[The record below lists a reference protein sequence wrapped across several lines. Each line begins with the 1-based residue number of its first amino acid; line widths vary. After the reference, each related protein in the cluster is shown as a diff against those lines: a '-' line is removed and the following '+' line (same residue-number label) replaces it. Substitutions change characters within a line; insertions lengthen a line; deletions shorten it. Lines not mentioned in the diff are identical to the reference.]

1 MSLQTCPSCGADE
14 AAETNY
20 CTTCGADLSDDA
32 ANTNTTDGSTIAAIT
47 HILGLL
53 TWVVGPLVVMF
64 VTEDPFVK
72 QNAKNAVMW
81 QLMLAIYMI
90 ISVILIIVLV
100 GIVFIIILG
109 LLDLIF
115 CIMAAVKASEGK
127 TWKYPLTPA
136 V

>member
-1 MSLQTCPSCGADE
+1 MSPVTCPSCGADE
-14 AAETNY
+14 AQGTKY
-20 CTTCGADLSDDA
+20 CTSCGADMSTNDA
-32 ANTNTTDGSTIAAIT
+32 ATETSDGTTIAAIT

-53 TWVVGPLVVMF
+53 TWVIGPLVVLF

-81 QLMLAIYMI
+81 QLMFAIYMV
-90 ISVILIIVLV
+90 ISIILIFVLI
-100 GIVFIIILG
+100 GLLFIFILA
-109 LLDLIF
+109 LLDLVF

>member
-1 MSLQTCPSCGADE
+1 MSPQTCPSCGAEEADE
-14 AAETNY
+14 TRF
-20 CTTCGADLSDDA
+20 CTSCGAEMTKDSQPS
-32 ANTNTTDGSTIAAIT
+32 NQSDGSTIAAIT

-53 TWVVGPLVVMF
+53 TWVIGPLVVLF
-64 VTEDPFVK
+64 VSEDPFVK

-90 ISVILIIVLV
+90 VSVILVIVLI